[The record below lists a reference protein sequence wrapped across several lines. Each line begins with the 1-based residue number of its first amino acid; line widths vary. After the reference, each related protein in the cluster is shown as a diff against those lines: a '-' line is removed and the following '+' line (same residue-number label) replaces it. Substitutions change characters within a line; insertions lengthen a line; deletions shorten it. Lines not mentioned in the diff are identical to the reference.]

1 MHSRLTLRSYGV
13 FERQPCCIAGTID
26 SFSYGKKYSF
36 LCKIISLFLSCN
48 LAAVQNLYLPLSH
61 GGHFESQENKKLSFC
76 TSSLALQNLLFQHCV
91 IKVYYMGAK
100 RHVRVTCF
108 NQKPGPDPKPFNPEY
123 HFNALTISVIL
134 SHISFLAGNSI
145 IRTST
150 DES

>member
-1 MHSRLTLRSYGV
+1 MHSRNNRFFFLW
-13 FERQPCCIAGTID
+13 
-26 SFSYGKKYSF
+26 KKKCSL

-61 GGHFESQENKKLSFC
+61 GGHFESQENKKLCFC
-76 TSSLALQNLLFQHCV
+76 SLALDERLDVQNLMFQRCV

-100 RHVRVTCF
+100 RHARVTCF
-108 NQKPGPDPKPFNPEY
+108 DQKPGPDPRPFNPEY
-123 HFNALTISVIL
+123 NFNALTISVIL

-150 DES
+150 DKS